1 MDGRKNNGGNK
12 NAGRK
17 SKSEEQ
23 QLIEK
28 LSPLE
33 NIAFKALKEAL
44 KDVKSQSWAVPLFF
58 GYMYGKPTQRID
70 AKVETKRPIII
81 ENLSTKY
88 DIDEHGNS
96 IEK

>member
-17 SKSEEQ
+17 PKADEQ

-33 NIAFKALKEAL
+33 PAALSALKEGLEDEQA
-44 KDVKSQSWAVPLFF
+44 WAVKLFME
-58 GYMYGKPTQRID
+58 YRYGKPKQ
-70 AKVETKRPIII
+70 II
-81 ENLSTKY
+81 EQINK
-88 DIDEHGNS
+88 DGGKVIQPKEW
-96 IEK
+96 I